1 MISFHVKNTVT
12 GNGNPECPVMDC
24 VIPGLSWYHFP
35 KTPSALEDLQYRE
48 AEQKPQE
55 LRYLKCEETF
65 TLVSYEH
72 E

>member
-1 MISFHVKNTVT
+1 MISFHVKNTVR
-12 GNGNPECPVMDC
+12 GNGNPERRVMDG
-24 VIPGLSWYHFP
+24 VILSLSWYHFP
-35 KTPSALEDLQYRE
+35 KASSALEDLQCRE

-65 TLVSYEH
+65 PLISYER